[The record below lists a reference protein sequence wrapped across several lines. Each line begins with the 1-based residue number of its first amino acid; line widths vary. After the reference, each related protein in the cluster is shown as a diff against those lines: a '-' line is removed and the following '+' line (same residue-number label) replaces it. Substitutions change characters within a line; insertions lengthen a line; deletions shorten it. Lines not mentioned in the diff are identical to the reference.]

1 MGVQMSQPTL
11 VLVVDDDE
19 SMRDAIH
26 GLLDE
31 TGFANATYG
40 SAEALLAG
48 GRIAEAFCL
57 ISDFRL
63 PSMSG
68 LDLLGELRRQ
78 RIELPAIVITGH
90 DAPGLAEDA
99 AKQGAVAY
107 FVKPFSAGALLAA
120 LRNLQGGASK

>member
-1 MGVQMSQPTL
+1 MPQRKL

-26 GLLDE
+26 SLLDE
-31 TGFANATYG
+31 TGFANATYT
-40 SAEALLAG
+40 SAEALLAS

-68 LDLLGELRRQ
+68 LDLLIELRRR
-78 RIELPAIVITGH
+78 RIQLPTIVITGH
-90 DAPGLAEDA
+90 DAPGLAEEA
-99 AKQGAVAY
+99 AVCGAVAY
-107 FVKPFSAGALLAA
+107 FVKPFSGVALLTA
-120 LRNLQGGASK
+120 LRNLQSGSAHSASC

>member
-1 MGVQMSQPTL
+1 MSQPKL

-26 GLLDE
+26 SLLDE
-31 TGFANATYG
+31 TGFANATYA

-48 GRIAEAFCL
+48 GRVAEAFCL

-68 LDLLGELRRQ
+68 IDLLSELRRQ
-78 RIELPAIVITGH
+78 SIELPAIVITGH

-99 AKQGAVAY
+99 AKLGAVAY
-107 FVKPFSAGALLAA
+107 FVKPFSAGALLKA
-120 LRNLQGGASK
+120 LRNLQSGAGN

>member
-1 MGVQMSQPTL
+1 MSQPKL

-26 GLLDE
+26 SLLDE
-31 TGFANATYG
+31 TGFANATYA

-48 GRIAEAFCL
+48 GRVAEAFCL

-68 LDLLGELRRQ
+68 IDLLSELRRQ

-99 AKQGAVAY
+99 AKFGAVAY
-107 FVKPFSAGALLAA
+107 FVKPFSAGALLKA
-120 LRNLQGGASK
+120 LRNLQSGAGN